1 MNQETV
7 IKEPKEQKLPKTS
20 IPDFYVNSVSFG
32 ISVYDVQMNFG
43 VQSGPD
49 SPMEDVAVIR
59 MSPQHALVMTKML
72 LKNLQSYEKQVGK
85 INLPQE
91 LLEEMGIEEGDSN
104 GDSNTDKT
112 DS

>member
-1 MNQETV
+1 
-7 IKEPKEQKLPKTS
+7 
-20 IPDFYVNSVSFG
+20 
-32 ISVYDVQMNFG
+32 
-43 VQSGPD
+43 
-49 SPMEDVAVIR
+49 
-59 MSPQHALVMTKML
+59 MTKML